1 MKGKCLIFIVS
12 TSGNFESRGNARK
25 RVHSCRVMF
34 QRVFPRAAAEAR
46 LWSLGPCHTLR
57 DLSITTCTSSA
68 FRTASPGGRTHGD
81 TSGPPGVVTSNLS
94 AGWCPSFLQ
103 HAHGRVW
110 RKVVTLGRSTPS
122 ASWGRFRGATN
133 RDSRQTSSVLAGL
146 GQCEE
151 ETKPVGGDR
160 TGRGYLTSGDRL

>member
-1 MKGKCLIFIVS
+1 MQGYVSACFPKGCSRSKAVEPGALPHPQGPQHHHLHELCLQ
-12 TSGNFESRGNARK
+12 NR
-25 RVHSCRVMF
+25 
-34 QRVFPRAAAEAR
+34 Q
-46 LWSLGPCHTLR
+46 
-57 DLSITTCTSSA
+57 
-68 FRTASPGGRTHGD
+68 PGSRTHGD